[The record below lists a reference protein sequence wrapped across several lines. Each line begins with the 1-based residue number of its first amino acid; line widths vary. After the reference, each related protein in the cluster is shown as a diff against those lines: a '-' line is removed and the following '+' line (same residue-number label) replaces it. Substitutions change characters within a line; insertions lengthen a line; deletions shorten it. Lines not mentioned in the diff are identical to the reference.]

1 MNQSCKISTTQST
14 IFSNFLFTGLLIL
27 GMLGLLSPSVCSA
40 QTWTGTTN
48 TDWNVSTNW
57 NTNTVPTGATDVLI
71 PNTANKPI
79 IGSTTDAEA
88 ESVKILS
95 GGALT
100 INGSLALFPE
110 TENGLKN
117 DGTVNNNGTLKI
129 GSATSTIYS
138 GIFSDGVFNNS
149 GTIKIDK
156 VLFDGIIT
164 NHTFINTGSIIIGAV
179 GTIGINGIQISGTFN
194 NQINGYI
201 SVDHAGNGIL
211 NQITGIF
218 SNSGTIDIGGINEGI
233 YHIGKYGIQNKG
245 KFINAGLGIISIDR
259 TVKSCVHNEIGTF
272 SNTGF
277 INLASNMLALNEAI
291 VNFAGCT
298 LTNDHCATIEA
309 NGALHNKGAVN
320 NLGFIKLNNYGGI
333 LPHTNTG
340 TITNDGV
347 IENIIGDAI
356 PGNLINH
363 DLIIKPISGECIIS
377 NVLQRGNESSF
388 NVEDVWYFDQD
399 RSLPAGN
406 YIQSPNTFL
415 QGNLSLGENRVF
427 FLFQDNDYGCLSMA
441 SQRITLLPDHTAPEV
456 TCKQALVEISA
467 SGNGVLDPAQL
478 FQSGFD
484 DCGGEVLPVST
495 TPSTFN
501 CAQLGQ
507 IISVKLTASDEAGNT
522 ATCTTT
528 VTLRDAIAP
537 TMRCKPVTINLNAAG
552 QATLTV
558 AQVDN
563 GSFDNCAITFKGIS
577 QTLFT
582 CANVGINSV
591 ILGGNDA
598 SNNKGMCTA
607 TVTVKDLII
616 PVAKCKNITANLD
629 ANGLL
634 ALAPAMVDNGSTDNC
649 SLTFTV
655 TPAAFNCGTLGANIV
670 TLRAKDASGNSKTCT
685 ATVTVKDATAP
696 NALCKNATI
705 ILDDLG
711 NATLGTN
718 AINNGSTD
726 ACGIAT
732 MTLSKTQFNCSDVPG
747 PLQTITL
754 TLKDVN
760 NNSSSCTAQVTVKD
774 NMAPTAY
781 CEDVTVSLDASGKA
795 TVYSA
800 VLADDSYDNCSI
812 WSFTPTAK
820 VYNTTNIG
828 YNNLT
833 IYLKDGSNNTAT
845 CVSVVT
851 VVPFSG
857 LRGSGG
863 DREVALE
870 TVLSHD
876 FEFSVYPNPTVG
888 NALVDFE
895 LAAGQPVALRV
906 LDLTGRM
913 VLNQQL
919 EGTEGRN
926 QIRLDMVAMAN
937 GVYVVEIQ
945 AGDFRGQKRL
955 VLQAD

>member
-1 MNQSCKISTTQST
+1 MNQSRTFLTTLGT
-14 IFSNFLFTGLLIL
+14 LVPKFCLTLLSIVC
-27 GMLGLLSPSVCSA
+27 GIGLLSPSACSA

-57 NTNTVPTGATDVLI
+57 STNTVPDWTRNVII
-71 PNTANKPI
+71 PNTTQKPI
-79 IGSTTDAEA
+79 IGSNTEVQ
-88 ESVKILS
+88 VKTLEILS
-95 GGALT
+95 GGMLT
-100 INGSLALFPE
+100 IEGSLSINTSSATCIFNKGTLNN
-110 TENGLKN
+110 NGLIKIGNSSSVVLYGIFNNSVVNNTGTIEINRTSFDGILTQGTFINSGSLSIGTVGAIGQNGIKN
-117 DGTVNNNGTLKI
+117 DG
-129 GSATSTIYS
+129 
-138 GIFSDGVFNNS
+138 IF
-149 GTIKIDK
+149 
-156 VLFDGIIT
+156 T
-164 NHTFINTGSIIIGAV
+164 NTPDA
-179 GTIGINGIQISGTFN
+179 
-194 NQINGYI
+194 YI
-201 SVDHAGNGIL
+201 SVDHANNGIL
-211 NQITGIF
+211 NEG
-218 SNSGTIDIGGINEGI
+218 GTFTNAGHIDIGSIPEF
-233 YHIGKYGIQNKG
+233 YHIESYGMVNKAT
-245 KFINAGLGIISIDR
+245 FFNMALGIININR
-259 TVKSCVHNEIGTF
+259 TVGTCLYNQVGTF
-272 SNTGF
+272 TNGGT
-277 INLASNMLALNEAI
+277 IKLANEVLGSRAAI
-291 VNFAGCT
+291 VNLAGCT
-298 LTNDHCATIEA
+298 LNNFQCAIIEA
-309 NGALHNKGAVN
+309 NSYLANFGVIT
-320 NLGFIKLNNYGGI
+320 NLGFLRLNNYGG
-333 LPHTNTG
+333 LQPHKNTG
-340 TITNDGV
+340 LINNDGV
-347 IENIIGDAI
+347 LENVVGDEI
-356 PGNLINH
+356 PGTLINH
-363 DLIIKPISGECIIS
+363 DMIVAPVSGNCILV
-377 NVLQRGNESSF
+377 NALQLGDAQSF
-388 NVEDVWYFDQD
+388 TVSDSWYFSEDLND
-399 RSLPAGN
+399 LAG
-406 YIQSPNTFL
+406 YYYQPTNTFS
-415 QGNLSLGENRVF
+415 QVNLAFGENKVF
-427 FLFQDNDYGCLSMA
+427 FSITDNGYGCSYTV
-441 SQRITLLPDHTAPEV
+441 SKKITLLPDHTKPTV
-456 TCKQALVEISA
+456 VCKQAVIQVNA
-467 SGNGVLDPAQL
+467 SGTGVLDPAEL
-478 FQSGFD
+478 LQSATD
-484 DCGGEVLPVST
+484 DCGGLVTPISVNPSTFSCAQIGQTVST
-495 TPSTFN
+495 T
-501 CAQLGQ
+501 
-507 IISVKLTASDEAGNT
+507 LTASDESGNT
-522 ATCTTT
+522 ATCTAT
-528 VTLRDAIAP
+528 VTVRDDIAP

-552 QATLTV
+552 QAMLTV

-577 QTLFT
+577 QTAFG
-582 CANVGINSV
+582 CANVGANNV
-591 ILGGNDA
+591 ILGGTDA
-598 SNNKGMCTA
+598 SNNKGQCTA
-607 TVTVKDLII
+607 IVTVKDLII
-616 PVAKCKNITANLD
+616 PVAKCKNITANLA

-634 ALAPAMVDNGSTDNC
+634 TLVPAMVDNGSTDNC

-870 TVLSHD
+870 TDLSPG
-876 FEFSVYPNPTVG
+876 FEFSVYPNPTAG

-895 LAAGQPVALRV
+895 LAGGQPVALRV

-919 EGTEGRN
+919 EGTEGLN
-926 QIRLDMVAMAN
+926 QVRLEMGSMAN

-945 AGDFRGQKRL
+945 AGSFRGQKRL
-955 VLQAD
+955 VVQAN